1 MLNLSDEE
9 KTKILVFAKWVAL
22 IGLPALA
29 TLWLAL
35 SGTWGVNPVIAQ
47 RIGSTLTSIDVF
59 LGTILGVSEQKNTQN
74 IMTNIQDAQQKIID
88 ATNTTIDTD
97 KKDDDNESK

>member
-1 MLNLSDEE
+1 MFNLSDEE
-9 KTKILVFAKWVAL
+9 KTKILSYAKWVAL

-35 SGTWGVNPVIAQ
+35 SGTWGVNPILAQ

-74 IMTNIQDAQQKIID
+74 IMTNIQDAQQKILD
-88 ATNTTIDTD
+88 ATNTSIDTY
-97 KKDDDNESK
+97 KRDNNENN

>member
-1 MLNLSDEE
+1 MLNLSNEE
-9 KTKILVFAKWVAL
+9 KTKILAYAKWVAL

-35 SGTWGVNPVIAQ
+35 SGTWGVNPVISQ

-88 ATNTTIDTD
+88 ATSTATDTD
-97 KKDDDNESK
+97 ERNNNENN

>member
-9 KTKILVFAKWVAL
+9 KTKILSYAKWVAL

-35 SGTWGVNPVIAQ
+35 SGTWGVNPILAQ

-74 IMTNIQDAQQKIID
+74 IMTNIQDAQQKILD
-88 ATNTTIDTD
+88 ATNTSIDTY
-97 KKDDDNESK
+97 KRDNNENN